1 MSDFIKNFIEEV
13 KTNTP
18 GYVATAVA
26 DVKTGVLYGSDSA
39 VPSFDPAIASVYNLE
54 VAKAKMTAIKA
65 LGLDSKLENILINLN
80 NQIHIIDL
88 AEDGS
93 YFVYLAV
100 DSSKANLGM
109 TMALLNKYKKNLKDK
124 L

>member
-1 MSDFIKNFIEEV
+1 
-13 KTNTP
+13 
-18 GYVATAVA
+18 
-26 DVKTGVLYGSDSA
+26 
-39 VPSFDPAIASVYNLE
+39 
-54 VAKAKMTAIKA
+54 MTAIKA